1 MTATAQHG
9 RLKNEQEWIFTT
21 QGGARPTGQWSESA
35 AQRIA
40 AQSGIQLSDAHWEVI
55 RFVRHY
61 YLERGFVRRS
71 RELASALNGRFKE
84 QGGSRYLYQLFKGG
98 PVLKACLLA
107 GVPVPENCVDPSFGT
122 AF

>member
-40 AQSGIQLSDAHWEVI
+40 AQSGIQLSDAH
-55 RFVRHY
+55 
-61 YLERGFVRRS
+61 
-71 RELASALNGRFKE
+71 
-84 QGGSRYLYQLFKGG
+84 
-98 PVLKACLLA
+98 
-107 GVPVPENCVDPSFGT
+107 
-122 AF
+122 